1 MIPTVE
7 QKKRLSIMANPRN
20 EGGKRGPLDAA
31 TAPGRRAET
40 VALMAA
46 PGEIGP

>member
-7 QKKRLSIMANPRN
+7 QEMRKSIMANPRN
-20 EGGKRGPLDAA
+20 EGGKRRPLDAA
-31 TAPGRRAET
+31 LAPGRRVET

-46 PGEIGP
+46 PGEIRP

>member
-7 QKKRLSIMANPRN
+7 QEMRKSIMANPRN
-20 EGGKRGPLDAA
+20 ERGKRGRMAA
-31 TAPGRRAET
+31 AVGPGRRAEA

-46 PGEIGP
+46 PEENRP